1 MSMQVDESVLNATD
15 SRQFLPL
22 LLHALFTGQN
32 AAQHGK
38 GHQSLCNHATCLPSD
53 AVRIKVKG
61 PNVGAG

>member
-1 MSMQVDESVLNATD
+1 MSMQVDQSN

-22 LLHALFTGQN
+22 LLHAPFTGQN

-61 PNVGAG
+61 PNVEAG

>member
-1 MSMQVDESVLNATD
+1 MSMQVDEPVLNATD

-38 GHQSLCNHATCLPSD
+38 GHQSLCNHATCPPSD